1 MAGRVL
7 DLLRP
12 RSPFLSLRLMEGQR
26 VWIAAQRGISSKRP
40 GTVARVPGG
49 NGAGRRH
56 RRDQQSFAVVNHMR
70 ASDQVRAI
78 TTPSYRNQ
86 FICYARTVAYSS
98 GSAMLFSSGDSP
110 QHASF
115 DSFGGGIRTRC
126 IEESHRSL
134 FLQYATCPPRS
145 VLLRNG
151 IKPTALIPGHI

>member
-78 TTPSYRNQ
+78 TTPGYRNQ

-110 QHASF
+110 QHASSILSGEGF
-115 DSFGGGIRTRC
+115 ERGASRRVTVRC
-126 IEESHRSL
+126 FCSMPLAYLARFSC
-134 FLQYATCPPRS
+134 ATGLNPQP
-145 VLLRNG
+145 
-151 IKPTALIPGHI
+151 